1 MQPTNLSLFHFQQAD
16 NLQHQALKISFG
28 PLNYQI
34 HAFSRP
40 EICKIKFS
48 KTLPAYK
55 IFNSSLLAG
64 RKSFHRRLFFCLQQI
79 ESSFYSFL
87 YAQNFTTLYNSV
99 YSSLLICKIIILVGK
114 KSATQ
119 TLMQPTKLSLFHFQ
133 QADNLQH

>member
-1 MQPTNLSLFHFQQAD
+1 MKFLFVVGWKSAYKVLYSL
-16 NLQHQALKISFG
+16 
-28 PLNYQI
+28 LNYPFST
-34 HAFSRP
+34 FSRP

-99 YSSLLICKIIILVGK
+99 YSSLLICKILILVGK

-119 TLMQPTKLSLFHFQ
+119 TPMCLLNYPFSTFSRLEICNTKLSKSL
-133 QADNLQH
+133 